1 MDSLETRDDLLENE
15 EVNELDE
22 EIVEV
27 NEVNNETTT
36 TTETTTTAV
45 VDISNSSQPAFVDP
59 TIEDLAKNAAL
70 TITKQVA
77 SGETTFAEAAQE
89 FVEAGAIAKAAT
101 EHGEE
106 YAKIKHK
113 QLKEKMEA
121 SASTAA
127 ATRTSEGNKENEAF
141 YQRYRPVL
149 EFDFSHITGDGKKK
163 QEDRETKSYSKFL
176 MILTL
181 LIATIPYLVIA
192 LILYVFKGVN
202 SIVELISQFTVAA
215 RKIIITFVVIVALY
229 IIYMVVAY
237 FVEFYTGVQL
247 PML

>member
-15 EVNELDE
+15 ETNELDE
-22 EIVEV
+22 EFVET
-27 NEVNNETTT
+27 NEANNET
-36 TTETTTTAV
+36 ENTTTAIV
-45 VDISNSSQPAFVDP
+45 NTDNSPQSAFADP
-59 TIEDLAKNAAL
+59 TIEELAKNAAL

-77 SGETTFAEAAQE
+77 SGETSFAEAAQE
-89 FVEAGAIAKAAT
+89 FVEAGATAKAAA

-121 SASTAA
+121 NASSAA
-127 ATRTSEGNKENEAF
+127 ATRTTEGNKENEAF
-141 YQRYRPVL
+141 YARYRPVL
-149 EFDFSHITGDGKKK
+149 EFDFSHITGDGRKK

-176 MILTL
+176 MVLTL

-215 RKIIITFVVIVALY
+215 RKIIITFAILVALY
-229 IIYMVVAY
+229 IVYMVVAY